1 MCIYIDVFTHKAVKF
16 CDKLKGYLHS
26 YIIDYRGVSSAPGL
40 ETSNHFDPSAPRP
53 QTVRL
58 IGGNR
63 Y

>member
-1 MCIYIDVFTHKAVKF
+1 METKSELRFATNYT
-16 CDKLKGYLHS
+16 
-26 YIIDYRGVSSAPGL
+26 IIDYRGARSAPGL